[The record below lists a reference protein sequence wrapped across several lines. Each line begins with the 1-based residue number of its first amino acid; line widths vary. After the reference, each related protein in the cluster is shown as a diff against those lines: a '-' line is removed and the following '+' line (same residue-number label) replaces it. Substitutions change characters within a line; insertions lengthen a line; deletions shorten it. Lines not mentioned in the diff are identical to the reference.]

1 MAGIVFPSIANA
13 LVPLMQMDQQKE
25 QLSLQ
30 RQDRADNLAF
40 RKEEADYRHKHL
52 DEQRAMRVQSHL
64 ATMDE
69 KKRAMVQDFAKF
81 RVQAGGAVLA
91 APPEQRPQAYA
102 MYVEEA
108 KRRNYDMSLFPQ
120 QWDPST
126 ERRLQFDVDQSIP
139 WADRPQAM
147 PAPGGGAPAP
157 GGAPGGTEIDR
168 ASGAI
173 SGIESVGQ
181 PNGGYGA
188 IGPQTKQG
196 RAYGKHQVMDF
207 NVGPWT
213 AEVLGKAMTPQE
225 FLANPQAQDAVFK
238 AKFGQLAQKYGPEG
252 AARAWFAGEGGMNNP
267 NASDVNGMTVS
278 RYAEK
283 FNKGYGGQPAM
294 GTPPP
299 SMVAQGA
306 NAAPMPNVS
315 PQQLGA
321 GPGTPAEMPQFA
333 QAGGSMP
340 PNAGGQGG
348 GEGRNVITPPAA
360 APTQGQ
366 PLPTTDGG
374 SVSSSDLLTQIQLP
388 AGAKFVT
395 RGGKISKNGDAYEIM
410 YSNGTRGEVRAPP
423 KKEQNGP
430 LAGTGMDQQMMGWL
444 LTKDPGSQEFAV
456 ARSYFSKARTTV
468 DENNRPVTIQP
479 MDLSMFPEASFG
491 RGGQPTGPAPLP
503 AGSTQA
509 QIPGGGTVTLG
520 EPLAPKGPSAKE
532 LADIRTARADAE
544 TIIGAL
550 EKFRSAA
557 GEAGIGERGKSLIGM
572 TTKANTA
579 YNVAALLAKGEALFN
594 LGVLNGPDLEVIR
607 RTLPD
612 PSTFKGASADKAAI
626 DEAVGQVSDLLKARL
641 AAKEKQ
647 IGMGQPKSADGPA
660 GAPKVG
666 DEQDG
671 YLFKGGD
678 PSQPSSWEKVR

>member
-283 FNKGYGGQPAM
+283 FNKGFGGPQVADAGGFTPTNMPAQNVPGGLTQM
-294 GTPPP
+294 PAQGDAVAGQGDVMTPPRAASP
-299 SMVAQGA
+299 SIGNEVDNLRKQTRANGGDIYSVNSSPEIKDGHYVVRSLQDKRQVVGMIPVKPKEQGAGGLFPGSSVEANALNQLIARGILTEQQALELAAGKSITDPSTQQLIFKRPQELVGGA
-306 NAAPMPNVS
+306 NAPAAPAGAAPVAGASTSGVPLTPVKKDPAVKKLETEIRAVESSIANFQKVITEAGGGSWRAFINDPTSASAQKVLGAHNAMKTALRSEAFINTGVLQPAEMKMLDDMLLS
-315 PQQLGA
+315 PQSVRGYLATPEAYAAMLGQVSLFVKNKMEAAGIAYGQPGA
-321 GPGTPAEMPQFA
+321 GGDKPPPTTGADGPRLSPEQAAKLRPGTPFVGEDGMPRV
-333 QAGGSMP
+333 
-340 PNAGGQGG
+340 
-348 GEGRNVITPPAA
+348 RN
-360 APTQGQ
+360 
-366 PLPTTDGG
+366 
-374 SVSSSDLLTQIQLP
+374 
-388 AGAKFVT
+388 
-395 RGGKISKNGDAYEIM
+395 
-410 YSNGTRGEVRAPP
+410 
-423 KKEQNGP
+423 
-430 LAGTGMDQQMMGWL
+430 
-444 LTKDPGSQEFAV
+444 
-456 ARSYFSKARTTV
+456 
-468 DENNRPVTIQP
+468 
-479 MDLSMFPEASFG
+479 
-491 RGGQPTGPAPLP
+491 
-503 AGSTQA
+503 
-509 QIPGGGTVTLG
+509 
-520 EPLAPKGPSAKE
+520 
-532 LADIRTARADAE
+532 
-544 TIIGAL
+544 
-550 EKFRSAA
+550 
-557 GEAGIGERGKSLIGM
+557 
-572 TTKANTA
+572 
-579 YNVAALLAKGEALFN
+579 
-594 LGVLNGPDLEVIR
+594 
-607 RTLPD
+607 
-612 PSTFKGASADKAAI
+612 
-626 DEAVGQVSDLLKARL
+626 
-641 AAKEKQ
+641 
-647 IGMGQPKSADGPA
+647 
-660 GAPKVG
+660 
-666 DEQDG
+666 
-671 YLFKGGD
+671 
-678 PSQPSSWEKVR
+678 

>member
-423 KKEQNGP
+423 KP
-430 LAGTGMDQQMMGWL
+430 
-444 LTKDPGSQEFAV
+444 KDPKDGVPGPFGGSSIQGQSLNILINEGILSLRQAAELGAGKVIQLSDGSTMF
-456 ARSYFSKARTTV
+456 FG
-468 DENNRPVTIQP
+468 PQGLVTQP
-479 MDLSMFPEASFG
+479 PQGAPAG
-491 RGGQPTGPAPLP
+491 GAPPQQPGQPTAPPASNAPPGAVQLAP
-503 AGSTQA
+503 PKVEKPTEWQAKAAGFARRLESA
-509 QIPGGGTVTLG
+509 NELLG
-520 EPLAPKGPSAKE
+520 ELAIQGTSPKGRFLESLGINYGQSPEYQKFEQAKRNFMNAQLRDESGAVIGPSE
-532 LADIRTARADAE
+532 
-544 TIIGAL
+544 
-550 EKFRSAA
+550 F
-557 GEAGIGERGKSLIGM
+557 M
-572 TTKANTA
+572 
-579 YNVAALLAKGEALFN
+579 
-594 LGVLNGPDLEVIR
+594 
-607 RTLPD
+607 
-612 PSTFKGASADKAAI
+612 SADKQYFPQPGQASNKELLAQMAENRRQVV
-626 DEAVGQVSDLLKARL
+626 EAMMIKAGMLKPGQRYGGSSPEQGAG
-641 AAKEKQ
+641 E
-647 IGMGQPKSADGPA
+647 GSPKIRKFNPDTG
-660 GAPKVG
+660 KL
-666 DEQDG
+666 E
-671 YLFKGGD
+671 
-678 PSQPSSWEKVR
+678 